1 MAKSFDDLLKKFD
14 ELNKKIERLGGT
26 KFGDKTF
33 KGFKDN
39 IKDAEKF
46 LRMMTK
52 EAEALENTL
61 GNISDEFRA
70 SVRELE
76 GQLNV
81 SKDIRKVFNSL
92 DSVSRRLNEH
102 KREESILTVKQ
113 LKDMK
118 RKIELETQELKQETA
133 QIEEI
138 SPEDAQLIIADCLRD
153 NGYDVQDPTP
163 NKSLRDQIRPEN
175 EKERQEVFEIIS
187 LCAEENNLPIF
198 SENSFED
205 PEVVAELLDIQL
217 EIAQCLR
224 EQKDIEIT
232 DPTAEV
238 GLRELIAPLVMSGIY
253 DAQEIRLAVDSC
265 FDELG
270 IERPDGPGGG
280 PRG

>member
-1 MAKSFDDLLKKFD
+1 MKNNKLFFLILL
-14 ELNKKIERLGGT
+14 T
-26 KFGDKTF
+26 TF
-33 KGFKDN
+33 FVACSN
-39 IKDAEKF
+39 
-46 LRMMTK
+46 
-52 EAEALENTL
+52 N
-61 GNISDEFRA
+61 SDQGVL
-70 SVRELE
+70 S
-76 GQLNV
+76 
-81 SKDIRKVFNSL
+81 
-92 DSVSRRLNEH
+92 
-102 KREESILTVKQ
+102 
-113 LKDMK
+113 
-118 RKIELETQELKQETA
+118 LETQELKQETA

-175 EKERQEVFEIIS
+175 EKDRQEVFEIIS

-232 DPTAEV
+232 DPTAEA